1 MKGAYIFL
9 IITFVCVAIE
19 GFFSMFE
26 MAVVSFNKVRLEY
39 FVSQK
44 NKRAIWLSYLLKKP
58 SRLFGTTLIVVN
70 TVLLIGSECL
80 RRFYESVNLSTDLA
94 PITLAVVVV
103 IFAELSPLFAAR
115 RHPEGIALFN
125 VRVVYFASKLFTP
138 FTSFINFLSSFI
150 NREKRGGG
158 QIFLTKE
165 EIQRIFEEKKMDIDR
180 TVSNIFSLKN
190 LKTNQMMI
198 PIFLVKMIPS
208 NARISLIKKVLSTYY
223 SPYVLVYHHNM
234 RNIVSVV
241 MIRDI
246 LKATEDERAMD
257 YGNSPWFVTE
267 NTSVL
272 EILNQFKNNN
282 QVVAI
287 VLDKEGKAM
296 GVITLDFI
304 LDQIFGGFE
313 KKKEEKGKKVFVEK
327 TLSGKMLVSEFN
339 KRFNADLKYEKGDT
353 ISDMIN
359 DVLEHH
365 PSTGDIIHIENF
377 EFIIKKPTLFGTKR
391 VLVRNLK

>member
-9 IITFVCVAIE
+9 IITFLCVVIE

-44 NKRAIWLSYLLKKP
+44 NKRAIWLFYLLKKP

-70 TVLLIGSECL
+70 TVLLIASESL
-80 RRFYESVNLSTDLA
+80 RRFYESINLSTDLA
-94 PITLAVVVV
+94 PLTLTVVVV

-125 VRVVYFASKLFTP
+125 ARIIYFISKLFTP
-138 FTSFINFLSSFI
+138 FTAFMDFISSFI
-150 NREKRGGG
+150 SREKKGKGK
-158 QIFLTKE
+158 IFLTKE
-165 EIQRIFEEKKMDIDR
+165 EIERIFEEKKMNVDR

-190 LKTNQMMI
+190 LKANQMMI

-208 NARISLIKKVLSTYY
+208 NAKVSLIKKIFFKEYL
-223 SPYVLVYHHNM
+223 PYVLVYHHNM

-241 MIRDI
+241 MIRDL
-246 LKATEDERAMD
+246 LKATDDERTMD

-267 NTSVL
+267 NASIL
-272 EILNQFKNNN
+272 EILNQFKSNNP
-282 QVVAI
+282 VVAI
-287 VLDKEGKAM
+287 VLDKEGRAA

-304 LDQIFGGFE
+304 LDQIFGVEGA
-313 KKKEEKGKKVFVEK
+313 KKEKRGKKVFVER

-339 KRFNADLKYEKGDT
+339 RRFNADLKCEKGDT

-377 EFIIKKPTLFGTKR
+377 EFVVKKPTLFGTKR